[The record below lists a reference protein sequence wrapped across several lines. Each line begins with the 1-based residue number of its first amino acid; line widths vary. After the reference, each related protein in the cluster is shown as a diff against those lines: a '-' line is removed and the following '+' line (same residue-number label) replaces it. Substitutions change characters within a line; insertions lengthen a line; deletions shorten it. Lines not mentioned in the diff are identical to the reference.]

1 MGQPGA
7 EAGCKQAR
15 GVDFL
20 FISNELQFG
29 SRVALKRVWEKRPF
43 RMQTRLATTQPNLL
57 PLREGFGT
65 VDSIACFRQMD
76 RCDQPQFLLEQIAR
90 VLRSGGLL
98 LLFVLKTG
106 RAALRTVALLQLP
119 KPKRYRSLIYGGVAA
134 DARRER
140 SKPEGAVYGQS
151 LIVGIPSS
159 DVAPKGEFALAYGLA
174 RPTNPELA
182 LGIGFKKR
190 HAVRGE

>member
-76 RCDQPQFLLEQIAR
+76 RCDQPQFLLEEIAR

-119 KPKRYRSLIYGGVAA
+119 KPKRYWVVDLRWGCSRRYTRKIKARGCSLRAIT
-134 DARRER
+134 DRRNTEQR
-140 SKPEGAVYGQS
+140 CSTQRG
-151 LIVGIPSS
+151 IRVGIRVGAS
-159 DVAPKGEFALAYGLA
+159 DESGVG
-174 RPTNPELA
+174 
-182 LGIGFKKR
+182 
-190 HAVRGE
+190 VRDRC